1 MQSFPQ
7 LGKNTFRKASGFR
20 HRGKRVRLL
29 LCVAKGLFEI
39 AASPSVA
46 AYKVLFYECVGG
58 EARGKRLPSGDYAV
72 KNNSAVILYFEIDG
86 PFAETQSRRQVTF
99 NGSLASYVQWDVRGT
114 VQIRLSEIPLLG
126 KWEAIIPTNETDL
139 RSKAIQHL
147 LQAMVVEC
155 RRLKEYF
162 LQWISIALFLV
173 MRDPP
178 AVPFLAKAATRSLCY
193 HLAEELGKD
202 DIDDVLVHTRA
213 CIGTWLSRD
222 GALAI
227 FSSLPTSLLLSRH
240 TSIPQRTSS
249 TYSQQQNTDTVV
261 VESSQFP
268 DRNCWWVYY
277 TTLLSYYICGGVVA

>member
-1 MQSFPQ
+1 MYHEMSEERFKSASRKSLYWASENQ
-7 LGKNTFRKASGFR
+7 LSQRTKQIFEVKLYSICF
-20 HRGKRVRLL
+20 KQWLL
-29 LCVAKGLFEI
+29 NADEFWNI
-39 AASPSVA
+39 
-46 AYKVLFYECVGG
+46 
-58 EARGKRLPSGDYAV
+58 
-72 KNNSAVILYFEIDG
+72 
-86 PFAETQSRRQVTF
+86 
-99 NGSLASYVQWDVRGT
+99 
-114 VQIRLSEIPLLG
+114 
-126 KWEAIIPTNETDL
+126 
-139 RSKAIQHL
+139 
-147 LQAMVVEC
+147 
-155 RRLKEYF
+155 F

-178 AVPFLAKAATRSLCY
+178 TVPFLAKAATRSLCY
-193 HLAEELGKD
+193 HRAEELGKD

-268 DRNCWWVYY
+268 DRNCW
-277 TTLLSYYICGGVVA
+277 

>member
-1 MQSFPQ
+1 MYNEMSEERFKSGSRKSLYWASENQ
-7 LGKNTFRKASGFR
+7 LSQRTKQIFEVKLYNICFKQW
-20 HRGKRVRLL
+20 LL
-29 LCVAKGLFEI
+29 NADEFWNI
-39 AASPSVA
+39 
-46 AYKVLFYECVGG
+46 
-58 EARGKRLPSGDYAV
+58 
-72 KNNSAVILYFEIDG
+72 
-86 PFAETQSRRQVTF
+86 
-99 NGSLASYVQWDVRGT
+99 
-114 VQIRLSEIPLLG
+114 
-126 KWEAIIPTNETDL
+126 
-139 RSKAIQHL
+139 
-147 LQAMVVEC
+147 
-155 RRLKEYF
+155 F

-178 AVPFLAKAATRSLCY
+178 TVPFLAKAATRSLCY

-268 DRNCWWVYY
+268 DRNCW
-277 TTLLSYYICGGVVA
+277 

>member
-1 MQSFPQ
+1 MVHVLLRYNEMSEERF
-7 LGKNTFRKASGFR
+7 KSASRKSLYWASE
-20 HRGKRVRLL
+20 KRVSHRT
-29 LCVAKGLFEI
+29 KQIFEI
-39 AASPSVA
+39 
-46 AYKVLFYECVGG
+46 KL
-58 EARGKRLPSGDYAV
+58 
-72 KNNSAVILYFEIDG
+72 NS
-86 PFAETQSRRQVTF
+86 
-99 NGSLASYVQWDVRGT
+99 N
-114 VQIRLSEIPLLG
+114 
-126 KWEAIIPTNETDL
+126 
-139 RSKAIQHL
+139 L
-147 LQAMVVEC
+147 LQAMG
-155 RRLKEYF
+155 RRPGNIF

-178 AVPFLAKAATRSLCY
+178 TVPFLAKAATRSLCY
-193 HLAEELGKD
+193 HHRAEELGKD

>member
-1 MQSFPQ
+1 MYNEMSEERF
-7 LGKNTFRKASGFR
+7 KSASRKSLYWASE
-20 HRGKRVRLL
+20 KRVSHRT
-29 LCVAKGLFEI
+29 KQIFEI
-39 AASPSVA
+39 
-46 AYKVLFYECVGG
+46 KL
-58 EARGKRLPSGDYAV
+58 
-72 KNNSAVILYFEIDG
+72 NS
-86 PFAETQSRRQVTF
+86 
-99 NGSLASYVQWDVRGT
+99 N
-114 VQIRLSEIPLLG
+114 
-126 KWEAIIPTNETDL
+126 
-139 RSKAIQHL
+139 L

-155 RRLKEYF
+155 RRLREYF

-178 AVPFLAKAATRSLCY
+178 TVPFLAKAATRSLCY
-193 HLAEELGKD
+193 HRAEELGKD

-268 DRNCWWVYY
+268 DRNCW
-277 TTLLSYYICGGVVA
+277 